1 VKPLALV
8 AAAAALTFAAAEPA
22 SAAPSPDRVFADS
35 VAAAD
40 AQGLT
45 RIIVKRRATV
55 SAAEARTI
63 RTEADVRHVSDL
75 LLPHT
80 EVVEAEPGQLA
91 EAVADLNADPDV
103 VFAEPDY
110 PVTGATTDP
119 LWNAQWGL
127 RNTGA
132 SVFGNPGVADADIN
146 ATAAWTK
153 STGAGQ
159 TVAVIDSGV
168 ELDHPDLA
176 GQLATNPGETGDGK
190 ETNGLDDDGNG
201 FVDDWQ
207 GWDYV
212 QGDNVPQDER
222 YHGTHVTGII
232 AAATNNGIGVAG
244 VAPDAKVYPIRVLDA
259 NNNGQTSDVANG
271 MVYAGE
277 LGMRIANLSLGSNG
291 YSTAVLTAA
300 NAYPNTLYVVAAGNA
315 TRDVDATPYYPCSL
329 PSANI
334 ICVGATTNA
343 DTVAS
348 FSNWGSASVDL
359 FAPGDN
365 IMSTYLSTLGT
376 YSYLSGTSMA
386 TPMVSGIA
394 ALLRAADPTLTV
406 AGLRA
411 ALLNGTDTVADLAG
425 YAVTAGRADAK
436 KSLDIVAPTSDPD
449 PGDGGGDPGDT
460 TDPGDGGGDPGN
472 GGGTPPPSGGG
483 GGGGGGGATKP
494 AVDTAAPTP
503 APVPQPDP
511 VAPPVTAGPVTTG
524 AEAPKDAAPQVT
536 TFKAGNSTVKT
547 CARDAV
553 GCTSKPARFTFALDR
568 DAHLKVNVTQR
579 VCSTK
584 SGKRSCRYEVVAS
597 TTVDGQAGSNVVKV
611 GQRVGR
617 KTLKRGNYRVV
628 IQAVDDKG
636 KKSRAFGAT
645 LHVR

>member
-1 VKPLALV
+1 
-8 AAAAALTFAAAEPA
+8 
-22 SAAPSPDRVFADS
+22 
-35 VAAAD
+35 
-40 AQGLT
+40 
-45 RIIVKRRATV
+45 
-55 SAAEARTI
+55 
-63 RTEADVRHVSDL
+63 
-75 LLPHT
+75 
-80 EVVEAEPGQLA
+80 
-91 EAVADLNADPDV
+91 
-103 VFAEPDY
+103 
-110 PVTGATTDP
+110 
-119 LWNAQWGL
+119 
-127 RNTGA
+127 
-132 SVFGNPGVADADIN
+132 
-146 ATAAWTK
+146 
-153 STGAGQ
+153 
-159 TVAVIDSGV
+159 
-168 ELDHPDLA
+168 
-176 GQLATNPGETGDGK
+176 
-190 ETNGLDDDGNG
+190 
-201 FVDDWQ
+201 
-207 GWDYV
+207 
-212 QGDNVPQDER
+212 
-222 YHGTHVTGII
+222 
-232 AAATNNGIGVAG
+232 
-244 VAPDAKVYPIRVLDA
+244 
-259 NNNGQTSDVANG
+259 
-271 MVYAGE
+271 
-277 LGMRIANLSLGSNG
+277 
-291 YSTAVLTAA
+291 
-300 NAYPNTLYVVAAGNA
+300 
-315 TRDVDATPYYPCSL
+315 
-329 PSANI
+329 
-334 ICVGATTNA
+334 
-343 DTVAS
+343 
-348 FSNWGSASVDL
+348 
-359 FAPGDN
+359 
-365 IMSTYLSTLGT
+365 
-376 YSYLSGTSMA
+376 
-386 TPMVSGIA
+386 MVSGIA

-436 KSLDIVAPTSDPD
+436 KSLDIVAPTSDPDPGDGDGSGDPGDTTDPGGGDPGDGGGDPRDTTD